1 MKTKF
6 EAVQRLIRQLEAV
19 VPDQGVQEEGV

>member
-19 VPDQGVQEEGV
+19 VADQGVQEEGA